1 MKRERIIKIGVLAV
15 VFVFSIIGFSFLTN
29 RGNSH
34 MTADMGTATFP
45 TISFLVGDREVN
57 TLVGYKREMKVA
69 AVRDTILAYEDN
81 GKLNVHL
88 EPYGKHID
96 SLKYEILS
104 LDGKEKL
111 REETVDDVKKSLT
124 LRVDRALNREQ
135 EGILKITLNCEGENL
150 YYYTRIIKDNGY
162 HVDECVEY
170 VQEFHTN
177 AIKKQNEESIKL
189 VLEPNEKGN
198 NKTLQH
204 VNIHSDL
211 RHVMWG
217 DLSPKLVND
226 ASIEIKEVKKAY
238 TSILLSYRVACK
250 GDNNKE
256 EVYQVDEFF
265 KVLYGKNRFYVLE
278 YDRTMEEVF
287 DTSNVVLSDKGV
299 VLGISN
305 EENPYKINKNGTAIA
320 FVQANELW
328 SYNKEKDAF
337 SLLFSFVD
345 SENENK
351 RNRTDKHSIR
361 ICAIDEEGNV
371 TFTVCGYMNRGV
383 HEGESGVAIYYYNA
397 SQNTVQEE
405 AFIPSTDS
413 LSVIEE
419 ELDKLT
425 YYNKENKELY
435 LIADGNLLKSKSK
448 KTGYTVVM
456 EDLESKNYV
465 VSPNGNMIA
474 YQVEK
479 EKQTVIEI
487 WDLSKNSKWN
497 IEPESGQVVLPLG
510 FVENDFVY
518 GIALEDNEGISAS
531 GTKVQAMHRLEIRD
545 QNQKVVKVYE
555 KQDSYI
561 LDTTIE
567 ENQIRLKQGRK
578 SGDRYIEIEEDYIT
592 NNETANEFVSRQSY
606 WTDLK
611 QTQYRFAF
619 SKGIKDKKAK
629 TLKAKQVLQ
638 ERSVVFETQENNGS
652 YYYVYGHGKNLSAF
666 REPSDAVALAE
677 SCSGVVVS
685 PNQHYVWEANNR
697 EAWYRNAKIERF
709 TAKQGENGLAA
720 CVRRIL
726 TYERKEAGELSSL
739 DVKNA
744 EKILSQQLET
754 ETIRFQGASVK
765 DVFYLINKGVP
776 VIAMRN
782 SSNAILLVG
791 YDAKTVTYVDPMS
804 GEVFTHAIE
813 KVDELLAGSGHTL
826 IAYIK

>member
-45 TISFLVGDREVN
+45 TISFQVGDHEVN

-162 HVDECVEY
+162 HVNECVEY
-170 VQEFHTN
+170 VQEFHMN

-211 RHVMWG
+211 KHVMWG

-265 KVLYGKNRFYVLE
+265 KVFYGKNRFYVLE

-299 VLGISN
+299 VLGISD
-305 EENPYKINKNGTAIA
+305 EENSYKINKDGTAIA
-320 FVQANELW
+320 FMQANELW
-328 SYNKEKDAF
+328 SYSKEKDAF

-351 RNRTDKHSIR
+351 RNRTDNHSIR
-361 ICAIDEEGNV
+361 ISAIDEEGNV

-383 HEGESGVAIYYYNA
+383 HEGESGVGIYYYNA

-413 LSVIEE
+413 LSVIEK

-425 YYNKENKELY
+425 YYNKEKKELY

-474 YQVEK
+474 YQVER
-479 EKQTVIEI
+479 EKDSVIEI
-487 WDLSKNSKWN
+487 WDLSKDSKWN
-497 IEPESGQVVLPLG
+497 VEPESGQNVFPLG

-531 GTKVQAMHRLEIRD
+531 GMKVQAMHRLEIRD

-561 LDTTIE
+561 LDATIE

-611 QTQYRFAF
+611 QTQYRFVF
-619 SKGIKDKKAK
+619 SKGIKGKKAK

-652 YYYVYGHGKNLSAF
+652 YYYVYGHGKNIDAF
-666 REPSDAVALAE
+666 REPSDAIVLAE

-685 PNQHYVWEANNR
+685 QNQHYVWEANNR

-739 DVKNA
+739 DIKNA

-754 ETIRFQGASVK
+754 ETIRFHGASVK

-776 VIAMRN
+776 VIAMKN

-813 KVDELLAGSGHTL
+813 KVDQLLEGSGCTM